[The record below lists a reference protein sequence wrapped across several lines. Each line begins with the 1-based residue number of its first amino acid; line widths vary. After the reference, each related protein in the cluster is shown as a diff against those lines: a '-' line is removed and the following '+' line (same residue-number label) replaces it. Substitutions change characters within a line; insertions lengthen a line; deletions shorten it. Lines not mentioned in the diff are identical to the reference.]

1 MRAMAQGRGRLDG
14 KVAIVTGGTSGM
26 GEATVDMYVAEG
38 ARVMIAGRREDA
50 GNAIVERLG
59 ANAAFTRTDV
69 TREAEVERLVA
80 ATVERW
86 GRVDILFNN
95 AGSGHAY
102 RLVEEFDADEFLDQ
116 VWTLVGSCF
125 LAVKY
130 AAPIMKRQGAGSI
143 INNGST
149 AGVTTDGSSADYS
162 ACKAGMI
169 QVTKVWATEL
179 ISHGVRVNCISP
191 GAITTPIFWGG
202 AGTQTE
208 AENRARMERL
218 DRWWIENRPQNR
230 PGHPDD
236 IAHAA
241 VFLGSDESLH
251 ISGHNLMVDV
261 GLTVTRGG
269 FEDLQAMKA
278 ERERVIAGA

>member
-1 MRAMAQGRGRLDG
+1 MPAMAQGTGRLAG

-26 GEATVDMYVAEG
+26 GEATVERYVAEG

-59 ANAAFTRTDV
+59 ADAVFTRTDV
-69 TREAEVERLVA
+69 TREAEVERLVT

-102 RLVEEFDADEFLDQ
+102 RLVEEFDAAEFLDQ

-162 ACKAGMI
+162 ALKAGMI

-202 AGTQTE
+202 AGTQSAE
-208 AENRARMERL
+208 ENRARMERL

-251 ISGHNLMVDV
+251 VSGHNLMVDV
-261 GLTVTRGG
+261 GLTVTRGS
-269 FEDLQAMKA
+269 FEDLQQMKA
-278 ERERVIAGA
+278 ERERVIADA

>member
-1 MRAMAQGRGRLDG
+1 MRSMAQGKGRLDG

-26 GEATVDMYVAEG
+26 GEATVERYVAEG

-50 GNAIVERLG
+50 GNAITERLG
-59 ANAAFTRTDV
+59 ADAAFTRTDV

-125 LAVKY
+125 MAVKY

-149 AGVTTDGSSADYS
+149 AGVITDGSSADYS

-202 AGTQTE
+202 AGTQSAE
-208 AENRARMERL
+208 ENRARMERL
-218 DRWWIENRPQNR
+218 DRWWIENRAQNR
-230 PGHPDD
+230 PGHPND

-241 VFLGSDESLH
+241 VFLGSDESMH
-251 ISGHNLMVDV
+251 VSGVNLMVDA
-261 GLTVTRGG
+261 GSTVTRGA
-269 FEDLQAMKA
+269 FEELHAMKTD
-278 ERERVIAGA
+278 RERFIAGT

>member
-1 MRAMAQGRGRLDG
+1 MPAMAQGTGRLAG

-26 GEATVDMYVAEG
+26 GEATVERYVAEG

-59 ANAAFTRTDV
+59 ADAAFTRTDV

-80 ATVERW
+80 ATEERW

-149 AGVTTDGSSADYS
+149 AGVITDGSSADYS

-169 QVTKVWATEL
+169 QATKVWATEL

-202 AGTQTE
+202 AGTQSAE
-208 AENRARMERL
+208 ENRARMERL

-251 ISGHNLMVDV
+251 VSGHNLMVDV
-261 GLTVTRGG
+261 GSTVTRGA
-269 FEDLQAMKA
+269 FEELQRMKA
-278 ERERVIAGA
+278 ERERVIADA

>member
-1 MRAMAQGRGRLDG
+1 MRAMALGKGRLAG

-26 GEATVDMYVAEG
+26 GEATVERYVAEG
-38 ARVMIAGRREDA
+38 ARVMVAGRREDA
-50 GNAIVERLG
+50 GNAIVARLG
-59 ANAAFTRTDV
+59 AAAAFTRTDV

-80 ATVERW
+80 ATDERW

-95 AGSGHAY
+95 AGAGHPY
-102 RLVEEFDADEFLDQ
+102 RLVEEFDAGEFLAD

-125 LAVKY
+125 LTVKY
-130 AAPIMKRQGAGSI
+130 VGPIMKRQGAGSI

-149 AGVTTDGSSADYS
+149 AGVITDGSSANYS
-162 ACKAGMI
+162 ACKAAMI

-202 AGTQTE
+202 AGTQTPE
-208 AENRARMERL
+208 ENRARMERL
-218 DRWWIENRPQNR
+218 DRWWIENRAQNR

-251 ISGHNLMVDV
+251 VSGQNLLVDA
-261 GLTVTRGG
+261 GSTVTRGG
-269 FEDLQAMKA
+269 FDELREMKT
-278 ERERVIAGA
+278 ERERTIAGG

>member
-1 MRAMAQGRGRLDG
+1 MAAMAQGTGRLAG

-26 GEATVDMYVAEG
+26 GEATVERYVAEG

-59 ANAAFTRTDV
+59 ADAAFTRTDV
-69 TREAEVERLVA
+69 TREAEVERLVT

-102 RLVEEFDADEFLDQ
+102 RLVEEFDAAEFLDQ

-125 LAVKY
+125 LAVKF

-162 ACKAGMI
+162 ALKAGMI

-202 AGTQTE
+202 AGTQSAE
-208 AENRARMERL
+208 ENRARMERL

-251 ISGHNLMVDV
+251 VSGHNLMVDV
-261 GLTVTRGG
+261 GLTVTRGS
-269 FEDLQAMKA
+269 FEDLQQMKA
-278 ERERVIAGA
+278 ERERVIADA

>member
-1 MRAMAQGRGRLDG
+1 MPAMAQGTGRLAG

-26 GEATVDMYVAEG
+26 GEATVERYVAEG

-59 ANAAFTRTDV
+59 ADAAFTRTDV
-69 TREAEVERLVA
+69 TREAEVERLVT

-102 RLVEEFDADEFLDQ
+102 RLVEEFDAAEFLDQ

-162 ACKAGMI
+162 ALKAGMI

-202 AGTQTE
+202 AGTQSAE
-208 AENRARMERL
+208 ENRARMERL

-251 ISGHNLMVDV
+251 VSGHNLMVDV
-261 GLTVTRGG
+261 GLTVTRGS
-269 FEDLQAMKA
+269 FEDLQQMKA
-278 ERERVIAGA
+278 ERERVIADA

>member
-1 MRAMAQGRGRLDG
+1 MRVMAQGKGRLAG

-26 GEATVDMYVAEG
+26 GEATVERYVAEG

-50 GNAIVERLG
+50 GNAIVARLG
-59 ANAAFTRTDV
+59 ADAAFTRTDV

-95 AGSGHAY
+95 AGAGHPY
-102 RLVEEFDADEFLDQ
+102 RLVEDFDAEEFLAD

-125 LAVKY
+125 LTVKY
-130 AAPIMKRQGAGSI
+130 AGPIMKRQGAGSI

-149 AGVTTDGSSADYS
+149 AGVITDGSSASYS
-162 ACKAGMI
+162 GCKAAMI
-169 QVTKVWATEL
+169 QATKVWATEL

-191 GAITTPIFWGG
+191 GAISTPIFWGG
-202 AGTQTE
+202 ASTQTPE
-208 AENRARMERL
+208 ENRARLQRL
-218 DRWWIENRPQNR
+218 DRWWVENRPQNR

-261 GLTVTRGG
+261 GATVTRGA
-269 FEDLQAMKA
+269 FDQFQEMKA
-278 ERERVIAGA
+278 DRERVIAGE

>member
-1 MRAMAQGRGRLDG
+1 MQPVVEAGLRGGRARRHHGAMAQGKGRLAG

-50 GNAIVERLG
+50 GNAIAERLG
-59 ANAAFTRTDV
+59 ADAAFTRTDV

-95 AGSGHAY
+95 AGAGHRY
-102 RLVEEFDADEFLDQ
+102 RLVEEFDADEFLAD

-125 LAVKY
+125 MTVKY

-149 AGVTTDGSSADYS
+149 AGVTTDGSSANYS

-169 QVTKVWATEL
+169 HVTKVWATEL
-179 ISHGVRVNCISP
+179 I
-191 GAITTPIFWGG
+191 
-202 AGTQTE
+202 
-208 AENRARMERL
+208 
-218 DRWWIENRPQNR
+218 
-230 PGHPDD
+230 
-236 IAHAA
+236 
-241 VFLGSDESLH
+241 
-251 ISGHNLMVDV
+251 
-261 GLTVTRGG
+261 
-269 FEDLQAMKA
+269 
-278 ERERVIAGA
+278 

>member
-1 MRAMAQGRGRLDG
+1 MPAMAQGTGRLAG

-26 GEATVDMYVAEG
+26 GEATVERYVAEG

-59 ANAAFTRTDV
+59 ADAAFTRTDV
-69 TREAEVERLVA
+69 TREAEVERLVT

-149 AGVTTDGSSADYS
+149 AGVITDGSSADYS

-179 ISHGVRVNCISP
+179 ISYGVRVNCISP

-202 AGTQTE
+202 AGTQS
-208 AENRARMERL
+208 AQENRARMERL
-218 DRWWIENRPQNR
+218 DRWWVENRPQNR

-251 ISGHNLMVDV
+251 VSGHNLMVDV
-261 GLTVTRGG
+261 GATVTRGS
-269 FEDLQAMKA
+269 FEELQQMKA
-278 ERERVIAGA
+278 HRERVIADA

>member
-1 MRAMAQGRGRLDG
+1 MAAMAQGTGRLAG

-26 GEATVDMYVAEG
+26 GEATVERYVAEG

-59 ANAAFTRTDV
+59 ADAAFTRTDV
-69 TREAEVERLVA
+69 TREAEVERLVT

-102 RLVEEFDADEFLDQ
+102 RLVEEFDAAEFLDQ

-162 ACKAGMI
+162 ALKAGMI

-202 AGTQTE
+202 AGTQSAE
-208 AENRARMERL
+208 ENRARMERL

-251 ISGHNLMVDV
+251 VSGHNLMVDV
-261 GLTVTRGG
+261 GLTVTRGS
-269 FEDLQAMKA
+269 FEDLQQMKA
-278 ERERVIAGA
+278 ERERVIADA

>member
-80 ATVERW
+80 ATADRW

-95 AGSGHAY
+95 AGSGHSY
-102 RLVEEFDADEFLDQ
+102 RLVEEFDGEEFLAD

-125 LAVKY
+125 LTVKY
-130 AAPIMKRQGAGSI
+130 VGPIMKRQGAGSI

-149 AGVTTDGSSADYS
+149 AAVITDGSSASYS
-162 ACKAGMI
+162 ACKAAMI

-179 ISHGVRVNCISP
+179 IAHGVRVNCISP

-202 AGTQTE
+202 AGTQTAE
-208 AENRARMERL
+208 ENRARMERL
-218 DRWWIENRPQNR
+218 DRWWLDNRPQNR
-230 PGHPDD
+230 PGSPDD
-236 IAHAA
+236 IAYAA

-251 ISGHNLMVDV
+251 VSGHNLMVDV
-261 GLTVTRGG
+261 GATVTRGA
-269 FEDLQAMKA
+269 FEELNEMKA
-278 ERERVIAGA
+278 HRDRVIVGE

>member
-1 MRAMAQGRGRLDG
+1 MGAMAQGQGRLAG

-26 GEATVDMYVAEG
+26 GEATVDRYVAQG
-38 ARVMIAGRREDA
+38 ARVMIAGRRQDA
-50 GNAIVERLG
+50 GNAIAERLG
-59 ANAAFTRTDV
+59 ADAAFTRTDV

-95 AGSGHAY
+95 AGAGRPY
-102 RLVEEFDADEFLDQ
+102 RLVEDFDAGEFLAD

-125 LAVKY
+125 LTVKY
-130 AAPIMKRQGAGSI
+130 VGPIMKRQGAGSI

-149 AGVTTDGSSADYS
+149 AGVITDGSSANYS
-162 ACKAGMI
+162 ACKAAMI

-202 AGTQTE
+202 AGTQTPE
-208 AENRARMERL
+208 ENRARMERL

-251 ISGHNLMVDV
+251 VSGQNLLVDA
-261 GLTVTRGG
+261 GSTVTRGA
-269 FEDLQAMKA
+269 FDELREMKA
-278 ERERVIAGA
+278 ERERTIAGG